1 MKTILNALGGSEDKN
16 EKSFRFLT
24 FLLIQFL
31 LVSLN
36 LVAGFVTDSMSIT
49 ACVGFHLATI
59 FLLGDEVA
67 KTAFPDA
74 KVAKIGRIVVLIL
87 DSIMALGFSAIVINE
102 FFVRLD
108 SPMTFSEPMS
118 WMMLVTSMISAVLGF
133 VYASHRYKTW
143 KEVFIP
149 IVVLVTMIVLKITGF
164 QVVDSYVG
172 LGVSL
177 FVIYLAIKMIVR
189 AWHHRKNF

>member
-1 MKTILNALGGSEDKN
+1 MKTILNVLGGDEDKN
-16 EKSFRFLT
+16 ERSFRFLT

-49 ACVGFHLATI
+49 ACVGYHLATI

-67 KTAFPDA
+67 KNAFPDTKA
-74 KVAKIGRIVVLIL
+74 AKIGRIAVLIF

-102 FFVRLD
+102 FFVRID
-108 SPMTFSEPMS
+108 SPLAFSQPIT
-118 WMMLVTSMISAVLGF
+118 WMMLVTSVISAILSF

-143 KEVFIP
+143 KEIFVP
-149 IVVLVTMIVLKITGF
+149 AVVLVAMIVLKITDF

-172 LGVSL
+172 LGVSS